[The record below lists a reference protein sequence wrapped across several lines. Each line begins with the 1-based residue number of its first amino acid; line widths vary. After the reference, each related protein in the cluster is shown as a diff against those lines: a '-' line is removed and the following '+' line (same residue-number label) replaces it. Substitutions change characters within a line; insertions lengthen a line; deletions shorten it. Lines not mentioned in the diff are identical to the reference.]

1 MMDSTVT
8 QSCTDE
14 DEEILQR
21 VLAYKFE
28 GVDDSYMWEG
38 ADEKERRAMVK
49 AIQERMARTRPC
61 PTTGNTSCRQP
72 RMKKNLLGKLKP
84 L

>member
-49 AIQERMARTRPC
+49 AIREAGEDKEGLVP
-61 PTTGNTSCRQP
+61 
-72 RMKKNLLGKLKP
+72 P
-84 L
+84 LATQVAPNQG